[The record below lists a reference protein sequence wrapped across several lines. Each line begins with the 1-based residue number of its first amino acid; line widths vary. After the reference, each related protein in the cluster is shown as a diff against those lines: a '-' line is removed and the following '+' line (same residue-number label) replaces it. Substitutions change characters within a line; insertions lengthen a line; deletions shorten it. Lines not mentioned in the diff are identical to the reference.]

1 MGLDRS
7 KSITP
12 NKLVSNDSNVTP
24 SEIPHKMSKPKKTI
38 EGLKPFSVSSPL
50 FNYLLAIFSYL
61 CNAVKHLVT
70 NYCHKGGVD
79 NSTKCELTTGP

>member
-24 SEIPHKMSKPKKTI
+24 SESPRKMSKPKKTI
-38 EGLKPFSVSSPL
+38 EGLKPF
-50 FNYLLAIFSYL
+50 
-61 CNAVKHLVT
+61 
-70 NYCHKGGVD
+70 
-79 NSTKCELTTGP
+79 

>member
-24 SEIPHKMSKPKKTI
+24 SESPHKMSKPKKNNRGLETFL
-38 EGLKPFSVSSPL
+38 GLKPSFI
-50 FNYLLAIFSYL
+50 YY
-61 CNAVKHLVT
+61 
-70 NYCHKGGVD
+70 
-79 NSTKCELTTGP
+79 